1 MNTKPFG
8 PKGKALARI
17 TQVIDE
23 LTTSEM
29 VNAAFL
35 AGVRYFDVSLESA
48 QVMFA
53 SPLSSLKDASILSV
67 TIPSAIDIKTQVELQ
82 SQIEKAIATLGS
94 TYLDVVLL
102 SGGSME
108 LFTGK
113 TPHFEWLRQLKA
125 KGLIH
130 AFGVSVPSYE
140 EFKWVVERGNVDVIE
155 VKFNLFY
162 QTPAAIFP
170 FVKAKKTVLI
180 AKSPLENG
188 WLSGQTTDQT
198 IPSILNS
205 LTKPNQEQKRSILIE
220 RLKKVVRAEDLIP
233 SALAFIFSYEA
244 IYGASLV
251 IHTVEELNQYIQ
263 AESMV
268 LSYKQKNDLIDF
280 YNQQIKNQ
288 PLI

>member
-23 LTTSEM
+23 FTTSEL
-29 VNAAFL
+29 VNSAFL

-53 SPLSSLKDASILSV
+53 STLSSIRDASILSV
-67 TIPSAIDIKTQVELQ
+67 TIQDALDIKTQVELQ
-82 SQIEKAIATLGS
+82 SHIDKVIATLGS
-94 TYLDVVLL
+94 TYVDVVLL

-113 TPHFEWLRQLKA
+113 TPHFEWLRQCKA

-188 WLSGQTTDQT
+188 WLSGKTTDQT

-220 RLKKVVRAEDLIP
+220 RLKKVVRAEDLI
-233 SALAFIFSYEA
+233 
-244 IYGASLV
+244 
-251 IHTVEELNQYIQ
+251 
-263 AESMV
+263 
-268 LSYKQKNDLIDF
+268 
-280 YNQQIKNQ
+280 
-288 PLI
+288 